1 MNSSDHF
8 AQAIY
13 HLQQTANANH
23 DHLLIQAENVLWNKR
38 VLQSAAAS
46 AALTLLTQESEISSE
61 KRESWLLDPG
71 FSSGDRRLR
80 VLDN

>member
-23 DHLLIQAENVLWNKR
+23 DYLLIQAENVLWNKR

-46 AALTLLTQESEISSE
+46 AALTLLAQESKISSE
-61 KRESWLLDPG
+61 KRESWLLDSG
-71 FSSGDRRLR
+71 FSSGERRLR

>member
-1 MNSSDHF
+1 MTSSDHF

-13 HLQQTANANH
+13 HLKETANANH
-23 DHLLIQAENVLWNKR
+23 DHLLIQAEKVLWNQR

-46 AALTLLTQESEISSE
+46 AALTLLAQNPEVPTE

-71 FSSGDRRLR
+71 FSSSERRLR
-80 VLDN
+80 VLDD

>member
-46 AALTLLTQESEISSE
+46 AALTLLAQESKISSE
-61 KRESWLLDPG
+61 KRESWLLDSG
-71 FSSGDRRLR
+71 FSSGERRLR